1 MKYHVCKS
9 WICKSFCILQHGYFS
24 NIHCTR
30 IRGRYTRHRCAYN
43 IFSMFCC
50 VLLLLLLL
58 PTSTCCSLLLQCM
71 CWLWVVCWFHLPHY
85 VFLKVLVNMFSSTS
99 FLFYSSATYACVCKS
114 IMKKSFPCVSNLYF
128 CIVILVYVS
137 LAFSRKSI
145 SFAQIK
151 LCYVWTCFWRVLH
164 VIQKVGQS
172 YQS

>member
-1 MKYHVCKS
+1 M
-9 WICKSFCILQHGYFS
+9 YFS
-24 NIHCTR
+24 NVPYIWMR
-30 IRGRYTRHRCAYN
+30 ERYTRHRCAYK

-50 VLLLLLLL
+50 VLCCSLCFYRGL
-58 PTSTCCSLLLQCM
+58 TSTCCSLLLWCM
-71 CWLWVVCWFHLPHY
+71 CWLWVGCWFHLPHY

-99 FLFYSSATYACVCKS
+99 FLFYSSATYVSVCMS
-114 IMKKSFPCVSNLYF
+114 IMKKSFPCVSNIYF

-137 LAFSRKSI
+137 LAFSPKSI

-151 LCYVWTCFWRVLH
+151 PCYVCTCFWRVLH